1 MRVDLF
7 APSLGLYGL
16 YWFYQ
21 NWSLYR
27 PYFSKPIWAI
37 PRAVFSIF
45 FTHSLFEEIDK
56 HLKLNNKDYAWKP
69 NIEATLYVVVTII
82 GNIAN
87 NMSQSNVLF
96 PYTDI
101 ISLLYIFILLSPLVK
116 AQQAINTL
124 SDDPAGSSN
133 STYTVANFI
142 WIALGVIWW
151 GLIIIGFATLIQ
163 T

>member
-1 MRVDLF
+1 M
-7 APSLGLYGL
+7 
-16 YWFYQ
+16 
-21 NWSLYR
+21 
-27 PYFSKPIWAI
+27 
-37 PRAVFSIF
+37 
-45 FTHSLFEEIDK
+45 
-56 HLKLNNKDYAWKP
+56 KLNNKDYAWKP